1 MGVDPV
7 RRPWIAASGVLAVGL
22 VAAATLGTA
31 DAFTRDQAHAGERTY
46 KRQCARCHGVD
57 GSGKDDQYKGLRAPE
72 LIGAGALPCEPRPF
86 QKIRKDDFRTPKDIY
101 DYVSATMPADQPAI
115 LDAEEYWDVVAYL
128 LLANGRA
135 ADGTPLDAT
144 SAAQIVLHPDCPAAG
159 DS

>member
-1 MGVDPV
+1 MGVDPL
-7 RRPWIAASGVLAVGL
+7 RRPWIAASGVLALGL
-22 VAAATLGTA
+22 VAVAALGTA
-31 DAFTRDQAHAGERTY
+31 DAFTQDQAHAGERTF

-128 LLANGRA
+128 LLANGRV

-144 SAAQIVLHPDCPAAG
+144 SAAQIVLHPDCLSAG
-159 DS
+159 GS